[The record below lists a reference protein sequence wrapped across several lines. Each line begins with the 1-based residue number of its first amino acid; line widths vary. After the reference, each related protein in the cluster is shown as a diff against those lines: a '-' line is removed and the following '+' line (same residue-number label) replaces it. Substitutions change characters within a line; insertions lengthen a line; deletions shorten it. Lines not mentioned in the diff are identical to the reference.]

1 MAVRLL
7 DNWPIHTPLAPGFP
21 PLPPPY
27 QLWLT
32 ALVVAVN
39 GTIAGE
45 GSPETVV
52 MAAPGTLYRRLDAG
66 AGTGLYVKESAATLN
81 TGWRAV

>member
-7 DNWPIHTPLAPGFP
+7 DNWPIHTPLLDEHGRMTP
-21 PLPPPY
+21 PW
-27 QLWLT
+27 QLWFT
-32 ALVVAVN
+32 ALVLAVN

-45 GSPETVV
+45 GSPEGVV
-52 MAAPGTLYRRLDAG
+52 TAEPGKGYRNLTAT
-66 AGTGLYVKESAATLN
+66 AGTGWYVKESVATLN

>member
-1 MAVRLL
+1 MGVTRL
-7 DNWPIHTPLAPGFP
+7 DSWPILTPLTPTPGP
-21 PLPPPY
+21 VW
-27 QLWLT
+27 QRWLS

-39 GTIAGE
+39 GTIAGT

-52 MAAPGTLYRRLDAG
+52 TAAPGTLYRRLDGA
-66 AGTGLYVKESAATLN
+66 AGTGLYVKETAADLN